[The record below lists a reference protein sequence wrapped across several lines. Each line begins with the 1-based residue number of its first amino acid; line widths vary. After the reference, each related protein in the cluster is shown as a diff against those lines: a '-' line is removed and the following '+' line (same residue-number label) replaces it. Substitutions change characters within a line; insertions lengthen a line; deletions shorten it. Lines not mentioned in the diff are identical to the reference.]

1 MATIITVS
9 GISGSGKTTI
19 VEKAVE
25 KFPELYHKVI
35 TTTTRQPR
43 EGEKEGEDYF
53 FMNKKIFQEKL
64 KEDFFVES
72 ELISDNFYGT
82 QKNQLFDKNTIPL
95 IIVGPEGAQNFKK
108 ILESQG
114 HNVINVFIECSID
127 TAKERI
133 KSRDINSPLALLKRL
148 NNIDNIEYKWKD
160 YDYTLRLQQGSNY
173 EDFIQ
178 LIKSHQEESLS
189 KKKHKSIKIK

>member
-53 FMNKKIFQEKL
+53 FMDKKIFQEKL

-95 IIVGPEGAQNFKK
+95 IIVGPEGSQNFKK
-108 ILESQG
+108 VLESQG
-114 HNVINVFIECSID
+114 HNVINVFIECSIE

-133 KSRDINSPLALLKRL
+133 KSRDRNSPLALIKRL

-160 YDYTLRLQQGSNY
+160 YDYTLRLPQGSNE
-173 EDFIQ
+173 EDFVE
-178 LIKSHQEESLS
+178 LIKSHQELWS
-189 KKKHKSIKIK
+189 KKKYKSIKIK